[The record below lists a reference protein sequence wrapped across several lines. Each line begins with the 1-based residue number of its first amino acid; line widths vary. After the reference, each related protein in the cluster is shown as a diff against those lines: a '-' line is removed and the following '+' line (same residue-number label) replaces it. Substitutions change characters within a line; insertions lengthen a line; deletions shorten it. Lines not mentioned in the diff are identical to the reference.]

1 MAKKKGGLGNKG
13 VEVLLSSSKSEDV
26 LSSAASLEIEVSLI
40 ELSPYQPR
48 TNFDEE
54 NLKSLIESIKE
65 QGVIQPILVRKSN
78 KNKYELIA
86 GERRLRAV
94 KTLGHEKIPA
104 IVKTIN
110 DESAAVYALLENVQ
124 RENLNPIE
132 EALGLEKLIKQF
144 KFTQENLAKKTG
156 KSRSHIA
163 NLIRL
168 LSLDKY
174 VIDLLSKK
182 KIDMGHAR
190 ALLSLSHSSQKI
202 YADKVVSQKLSVRE
216 IERMVVEND
225 APGSKKTT
233 KIKKDAHLSSIEN
246 QLRENLGVLV
256 DISHSNKTNNG
267 KITLKYSNIDVL
279 DGLLK
284 KLGYKKQWFKTN

>member
-26 LSSAASLEIEVSLI
+26 LSSEASLEIKVSLI

-54 NLKSLIESIKE
+54 NLKSLIESIRE

-110 DESAAVYALLENVQ
+110 DESAAIYSLLENVQ

-132 EALGLEKLIKQF
+132 EALGLEKLIRQF

-168 LSLDKY
+168 LSLDRY

-216 IERMVVEND
+216 IERMVMENNVQ
-225 APGSKKTT
+225 GSKKTT

-284 KLGYKKQWFKTN
+284 KLGYKK